1 MSVDLS
7 TTYLGLKLKNPLVI
21 AASPMTQK
29 LDSLIALEEKG
40 AAAAVFPSLFEEQ
53 IESEETELSRVHDFG
68 TDTFAEALT
77 YFPNIGKYSLAPDK
91 YIETLKKTKQSVNIP
106 VLGSFISAHQK
117 QDKRLLFERIIHT
130 IARPVIDL

>member
-29 LDSLIALEEKG
+29 LDSLITLEEKG

-53 IESEETELSRVHDFG
+53 IEHDMLELTKLHEFHTESFP
-68 TDTFAEALT
+68 EALST
-77 YFPNIGKYSLAPDK
+77 FPRRTIF
-91 YIETLKKTKQSVNIP
+91 T
-106 VLGSFISAHQK
+106 SARKAIWKPSAAQ
-117 QDKRLLFERIIHT
+117 RR
-130 IARPVIDL
+130 R